1 HGGMATYTVTYKKS
15 NFSKKE
21 LQDIVISV
29 ITLSVALF
37 LVIYRSSFRVNGV
50 PIRLGL
56 LPALGIGFLMTIT
69 AFLIHEMSHKFTAI
83 HYGAW
88 SEFRMWPMGLVLTI
102 ITGLIGFL
110 FALPGA
116 VYFASYR
123 NPIREGKIAVAGPIA
138 NLVMGV
144 ALLPILLF
152 VSLPFGFY
160 AAVFFLVYI
169 NLWLGLF
176 NLVPIP
182 PLDGSKVFAW
192 NKKYWVTIFGI
203 AAVLVGYFFISFG
216 IL

>member
-1 HGGMATYTVTYKKS
+1 MATYTVTYKKS

-21 LQDIVISV
+21 VRDILISV
-29 ITLSVALF
+29 VTLSVALF
-37 LVIYRSSFRVNGV
+37 LIIYRSSFKVNGIL
-50 PIRLGL
+50 IRPQPLE
-56 LPALGIGFLMTIT
+56 ALAIGFLMTVT
-69 AFLIHEMSHKFTAI
+69 AFLLHEMSHKFTAI

-123 NPIREGKIAVAGPIA
+123 NPIREGKIALAGPIA

-144 ALLPILLF
+144 ALLPVLLF
-152 VSLPFGFY
+152 VSVPFWAY
-160 AAVFFLVYI
+160 AAIFFLVYI

-192 NKKYWVTIFGI
+192 NKTYWGIIFGI
-203 AAVLVGYFFISFG
+203 AAILVAYFFISFG
-216 IL
+216 VL

>member
-1 HGGMATYTVTYKKS
+1 MATYRVTYKKR

-21 LQDIVISV
+21 LQDIAISV
-29 ITLSVALF
+29 VTLSVALF
-37 LVIYRSSFRVNGV
+37 LIIIRSSFKVNGINV
-50 PIRLGL
+50 H
-56 LPALGIGFLMTIT
+56 PALLLALAIGFLMTIT

-123 NPIREGKIAVAGPIA
+123 NPIREGKIALAGPIA
-138 NLVMGV
+138 NMVMGIV
-144 ALLPILLF
+144 LLPVLLF
-152 VSLPFGFY
+152 VTMPLNAF

-192 NKKYWVTIFGI
+192 NKMYWGI
-203 AAVLVGYFFISFG
+203 TFAVAAVLVGYFFISFG

>member
-1 HGGMATYTVTYKKS
+1 V
-15 NFSKKE
+15 
-21 LQDIVISV
+21 V
-29 ITLSVALF
+29 TLSVALF
-37 LVIYRSSFRVNGV
+37 LIIIRSSFKVNGINV
-50 PIRLGL
+50 H
-56 LPALGIGFLMTIT
+56 PALLLALAIGFLMTIT

-123 NPIREGKIAVAGPIA
+123 NPIREGKIALAGPIA
-138 NLVMGV
+138 NMVMGIV
-144 ALLPILLF
+144 LLPVLLF
-152 VSLPFGFY
+152 VTMPLNAF

-192 NKKYWVTIFGI
+192 NKMYWGI
-203 AAVLVGYFFISFG
+203 TFAVAAVLVGYFFISFG

>member
-1 HGGMATYTVTYKKS
+1 MATYTVTYKKS

-21 LQDIVISV
+21 LQDILISV
-29 ITLSVALF
+29 VTLSVALF
-37 LVIYRSSFRVNGV
+37 LVIVRSSFKVNNV
-50 PIRLGL
+50 TIRLQWPL
-56 LPALGIGFLMTIT
+56 ALAVGFLMTIT

-123 NPIREGKIAVAGPIA
+123 NPIREGKIAIAGPIA

-144 ALLPILLF
+144 ALLPVLLF
-152 VSLPFGFY
+152 ASLNFEIF
-160 AAVFFLVYI
+160 AAIFFLVYI

-176 NLVPIP
+176 NLIPIP

-192 NKKYWVTIFGI
+192 NKTYWGIIFGI
-203 AAVLVGYFFISFG
+203 AAVLVIYFFVTFG
-216 IL
+216 MV

>member
-1 HGGMATYTVTYKKS
+1 MATYTVTYKKS

-21 LQDIVISV
+21 LQDILISV
-29 ITLSVALF
+29 VTLSVALF
-37 LVIYRSSFRVNGV
+37 LVIVRSSFKVNNV
-50 PIRLGL
+50 TIRLQWPL
-56 LPALGIGFLMTIT
+56 ALAVGFLMTIT

-123 NPIREGKIAVAGPIA
+123 NPIREGKIAIAGPIA
-138 NLVMGV
+138 NLVMGIV
-144 ALLPILLF
+144 LLPVLLF
-152 VSLPFGFY
+152 ASLNFEIF
-160 AAVFFLVYI
+160 AAIFFLVYI

-192 NKKYWVTIFGI
+192 NKTYWGIIFGI
-203 AAVLVGYFFISFG
+203 AAVLVIYFFITFG
-216 IL
+216 VV